1 MIILTKKMSLAE
13 IKDLATLPN
22 GFIKGVVDIN
32 KRLVALEAE
41 MHYELADHLKEK
53 HGSEEIDMWGF
64 NLWLEQQGIENILEF
79 DSLINIHNN
88 QLHGYPRGGMSILD
102 P

>member
-1 MIILTKKMSLAE
+1 MNLRIIL
-13 IKDLATLPN
+13 
-22 GFIKGVVDIN
+22 
-32 KRLVALEAE
+32 
-41 MHYELADHLKEK
+41 EK

-102 P
+102 PQIEAEATEVIRQWIEL

>member
-41 MHYELADHLKEK
+41 MHYELADHLGETR
-53 HGSEEIDMWGF
+53 
-64 NLWLEQQGIENILEF
+64 L
-79 DSLINIHNN
+79 
-88 QLHGYPRGGMSILD
+88 
-102 P
+102 